1 LERGTDM
8 TVQELYESIGGNYDA
23 AKRILMNDT
32 LIARFVAKL
41 PEDQS
46 FGKLSAAA
54 ETMDAKGLFEGAHA
68 MKGVCANLGL
78 ENLSRA
84 ASELAEEFRPGNE
97 RKLSDDAV
105 RERVEALRA
114 LHGRAVDE
122 IRRFSAE

>member
-1 LERGTDM
+1 M
-8 TVQELYESIGGNYDA
+8 TVQELYESVGGSYEA
-23 AKRILMNDT
+23 AKRILMNDA

-41 PEDQS
+41 PEDTS
-46 FGKLSAAA
+46 FDKLSAAA
-54 ETMDAKGLFEGAHA
+54 ETMDAQGLFEGAHA

-84 ASELAEEFRPGNE
+84 ASELAEEFRPGNA

-114 LHGRAVDE
+114 LYGRAVDE
-122 IRRFSAE
+122 IRRFSAEQG